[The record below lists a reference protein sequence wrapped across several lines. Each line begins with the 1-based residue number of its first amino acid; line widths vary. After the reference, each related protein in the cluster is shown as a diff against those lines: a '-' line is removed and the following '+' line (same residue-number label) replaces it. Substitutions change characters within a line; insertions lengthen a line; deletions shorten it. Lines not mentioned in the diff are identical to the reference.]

1 MGEDFTQIIESCL
14 SQAKLNPKMIP
25 ILSRMWSLKS
35 NYTEQEISDELT
47 LLVEAEKIDSGEGN
61 HHNQKV
67 IRNKNPFREAKQKK
81 LEKKPLLHVNA
92 SIKPAK
98 LSSQGWGLSRA
109 KHERKMA
116 IITQLRGLILSKDGQ
131 GLSKTA
137 LLKRIKKDNSY
148 WRGTISLWL
157 DELVSQGVIQRHKRR
172 YYSPQIYL
180 EPREKMIHRL
190 VFESLQDGPLS
201 RTAIGKRI
209 GCDGGNQRKMLRQA
223 IQELA
228 EEGYI
233 RLEGM
238 RYRWNR

>member
-14 SQAKLNPKMIP
+14 FQAKLNPKMIP
-25 ILSRMWSLKS
+25 VLSRMWSLKS

-47 LLVEAEKIDSGEGN
+47 LLVEAEKIEIGAS
-61 HHNQKV
+61 NQRTQRAV
-67 IRNKNPFREAKQKK
+67 SDKNPLHKKEQKK
-81 LEKKPLLHVNA
+81 LEKKPLLHVNHA
-92 SIKPAK
+92 VKPAK
-98 LSSQGWGLSRA
+98 LSSHGWGLSRT

-116 IITQLRGLILSKDGQ
+116 IMTQLRAIILSKDGQ
-131 GLSKTA
+131 GLSKTV

-148 WRGTISLWL
+148 WRGTISIWL

-209 GCDGGNQRKMLRQA
+209 GCDGGNQRKILKQA

-228 EEGYI
+228 REGYI
-233 RLEGM
+233 LLEGI